1 MLIRLTVSVKLVFK
15 LLKHNCR
22 ITENQTL
29 NPMNQPHSLYIGLM
43 SGTSLDGIDAV
54 LAKIGSNGAATTVDA
69 VSIPFT
75 TELRKALFELQTPG
89 ANELHRE
96 KQAANALA
104 LAYAEA
110 INQLLKKV
118 NLQPSDITAIGAHG
132 QTIRHQ
138 PHLGDL
144 AYTHQTL
151 NPALLA
157 EKTGI
162 DVIADFRSRDLAAGG
177 HGAPL
182 VPAFHAQQF
191 TSPQNL
197 AILNIGGIANLTLL
211 PVNGEVTGFDCG
223 PGNVLM
229 DAWIQEY
236 QGNAFD
242 ENGRWAL
249 QGEVNVDLLGRML
262 ADPFFAK
269 APPKSTGRDDFHLD
283 WLQEKLGKDNH
294 HAEDVQATLLHLTVQ
309 SILADLYQYAPQ
321 TQMLIV
327 CGGGARNSALM
338 NLLKATAAS
347 FFKESLEITTSES
360 AGIDPQLVE
369 GLAFAWLAWA
379 YKAKRPANLPAV
391 TGAKG
396 PRILGACYP
405 A

>member
-1 MLIRLTVSVKLVFK
+1 
-15 LLKHNCR
+15 
-22 ITENQTL
+22 
-29 NPMNQPHSLYIGLM
+29 MNKPHSLYIGLM

-54 LAKIGSNGAATTVDA
+54 LAKIGSNGEVSALDA
-69 VSIPFT
+69 VSTSFS
-75 TELRKALFELQTPG
+75 TELRKALFELQSPG
-89 ANELHRE
+89 PNELHRE
-96 KQAANALA
+96 KQAGNALA

-110 INQLLKKV
+110 VNQLLQKT
-118 NLQPSDITAIGAHG
+118 NLQASDITAIGAHG

-138 PHLGDL
+138 PHLGDM

-191 TSPQNL
+191 VESKNL
-197 AILNIGGIANLTLL
+197 AILNIGGIANFTLL
-211 PVNGEVTGFDCG
+211 PKDGQVTGFDCG
-223 PGNVLM
+223 PGNMLM
-229 DAWIQEY
+229 DAWIHEH

-242 ENGRWAL
+242 ENGNWAL
-249 QGEVNVDLLGRML
+249 QGKVNEVLLARML
-262 ADPFFAK
+262 TDPFFTK

-283 WLQEKLGKDNH
+283 WLQEKLNGENFIC
-294 HAEDVQATLLHLTVQ
+294 EDVQATLLHLTAH
-309 SILADLYQYAPQ
+309 SALEALARHAPQ
-321 TQMLIV
+321 TQKLII
-327 CGGGARNSALM
+327 CGGGARNHALI
-338 NLLKATAAS
+338 NLFKVKS
-347 FFKESLEITTSES
+347 HHFFKQPLEITTSDS

-379 YKAKRPANLPAV
+379 HKEKRPANLPAV

-396 PRILGACYP
+396 SRILGACYP

>member
-1 MLIRLTVSVKLVFK
+1 MLIRIADSVKLVVK

-22 ITENQTL
+22 IPESY
-29 NPMNQPHSLYIGLM
+29 MNKPHSLYIGLM

-54 LAKIGSNGAATTVDA
+54 LAKIGPNGESSALEAIST
-69 VSIPFT
+69 PFSS
-75 TELRKALFELQTPG
+75 ELRKALSELQSPG
-89 ANELHRE
+89 PNELHRE
-96 KQAANALA
+96 KQAGNALA

-110 INQLLKKV
+110 INQLLKKAK
-118 NLQPSDITAIGAHG
+118 LQASDITAIGAHG

-138 PHLGDL
+138 PHLGDM

-162 DVIADFRSRDLAAGG
+162 DVIADFRSRDVAAGG

-191 TSPQNL
+191 VEDQNL

-211 PVNGEVTGFDCG
+211 PKNGEVTGFDCG
-223 PGNVLM
+223 PGNMLM
-229 DAWIQEY
+229 DAWIQEH

-242 ENGRWAL
+242 ENGNWAL
-249 QGEVNVDLLGRML
+249 QGKVNEVLLAKML

-269 APPKSTGRDDFHLD
+269 VPPKSTGRDDFHLA
-283 WLQEKLGKDNH
+283 WLQEKISAVNYLC
-294 HAEDVQATLLHLTVQ
+294 EDVQATLLHLTAH
-309 SILADLYQYAPQ
+309 SALEALARHAPQ
-321 TQMLIV
+321 TQKLIV

-338 NLLKATAAS
+338 NL
-347 FFKESLEITTSES
+347 FKVKSQHLFKQPLEITTSDS

-379 YKAKRPANLPAV
+379 HKEKRPANLPAV

-396 PRILGACYP
+396 PRVLGAYYP
-405 A
+405 S

>member
-1 MLIRLTVSVKLVFK
+1 
-15 LLKHNCR
+15 
-22 ITENQTL
+22 
-29 NPMNQPHSLYIGLM
+29 MNKPYSLYIGLM

-54 LAKIGSNGAATTVDA
+54 LAKIGPNGESSALQA
-69 VSIPFT
+69 VSTPFLPM
-75 TELRKALFELQTPG
+75 LRTALFELQSPG
-89 ANELHRE
+89 PNELHRE
-96 KQAANALA
+96 KQAGNALA
-104 LAYAEA
+104 MAYAEA
-110 INQLLKKV
+110 VDQLLRKAK
-118 NLQPSDITAIGAHG
+118 LQPSDITAIGAHG

-138 PHLGDL
+138 PQLGDL
-144 AYTHQTL
+144 SYTHQTL

-191 TSPQNL
+191 LSSDDL

-211 PVNGEVTGFDCG
+211 PKGGEVTGFDCG
-223 PGNVLM
+223 PGNMLM
-229 DAWIQEY
+229 DIWIHEH

-242 ENGRWAL
+242 ENGQWAL
-249 QGEVNVDLLGRML
+249 QGKVNEALLEKML
-262 ADPFFAK
+262 ADAFFSK
-269 APPKSTGRDDFHLD
+269 APPKSTGRDDFHLA
-283 WLQEKLGKDNH
+283 WLQEKMGSENIN
-294 HAEDVQATLLHLTVQ
+294 AEDVQATLLHLTAHTALE
-309 SILADLYQYAPQ
+309 SLERHAPQ
-321 TQMLIV
+321 IQKLIV
-327 CGGGARNSALM
+327 CGGGARNNALM
-338 NLLKATAAS
+338 NVFKLKS
-347 FFKESLEITTSES
+347 QQFFKQPLEITTSDS

-379 YKAKRPANLPAV
+379 HKEKRPANLPAV

>member
-1 MLIRLTVSVKLVFK
+1 MLIRIADSVKLVVK

-22 ITENQTL
+22 IPESH
-29 NPMNQPHSLYIGLM
+29 MNKPHSLYIGLM

-54 LAKIGSNGAATTVDA
+54 LAKIGSNGEASALDA
-69 VSIPFT
+69 VSTSFSP
-75 TELRKALFELQTPG
+75 ELRKALFELQSPG
-89 ANELHRE
+89 PNELHRE
-96 KQAANALA
+96 KQAGNVLA

-110 INQLLKKV
+110 VNQLLQKT
-118 NLQPSDITAIGAHG
+118 NLQASDITAIGAHG

-138 PHLGDL
+138 PHLGDM

-191 TSPQNL
+191 VENKNL
-197 AILNIGGIANLTLL
+197 AILNIGGIANFTLL
-211 PVNGEVTGFDCG
+211 PKDGQVTGFDCG
-223 PGNVLM
+223 PGNMLM
-229 DAWIQEY
+229 DAWIHEH

-242 ENGRWAL
+242 ENGNWAL
-249 QGEVNVDLLGRML
+249 QGKVNEALLTRML
-262 ADPFFAK
+262 TDPFFTK

-283 WLQEKLGKDNH
+283 WLQEKLNGENFIC
-294 HAEDVQATLLHLTVQ
+294 EDVQATLLHLTAH
-309 SILADLYQYAPQ
+309 SALEALARHAPQ
-321 TQMLIV
+321 TQKLII
-327 CGGGARNSALM
+327 CGGGARNHALI
-338 NLLKATAAS
+338 NLFKVKS
-347 FFKESLEITTSES
+347 HHFFKQPLEITTSDS

-379 YKAKRPANLPAV
+379 HKEKRPANLPAV

>member
-1 MLIRLTVSVKLVFK
+1 
-15 LLKHNCR
+15 
-22 ITENQTL
+22 
-29 NPMNQPHSLYIGLM
+29 MNKPHSLYIGLM

-54 LAKIGSNGAATTVDA
+54 LAKIGPHGETNAQASFSA
-69 VSIPFT
+69 PFSP
-75 TELRKALFELQTPG
+75 ELRKALFELQSPG
-89 ANELHRE
+89 VNELHRD
-96 KQAANALA
+96 KQAGNALA

-110 INQLLKKV
+110 VNQLLKKA
-118 NLQPSDITAIGAHG
+118 NLKPSDIAAIGAHG

-138 PHLGDL
+138 PHLGDM

-191 TSPQNL
+191 ASPENI

-211 PVNGEVTGFDCG
+211 PINDEVTGFDCG
-223 PGNVLM
+223 PGNMLM
-229 DAWIQEY
+229 DAWIAEHQE
-236 QGNAFD
+236 NTFD
-242 ENGRWAL
+242 ENGNWAL
-249 QGEVNVDLLGRML
+249 QGKVNELLLAKML
-262 ADPFFAK
+262 SEPFFSK
-269 APPKSTGRDDFHLD
+269 VPPKSTGRDDFHLG
-283 WLQEKLGKDNH
+283 WLHERIGSENVN
-294 HAEDVQATLLHLTVQ
+294 AEDVQSTLLHLTAHTALEAV
-309 SILADLYQYAPQ
+309 ARHAPQ
-321 TQMLIV
+321 THKLIV
-327 CGGGARNSALM
+327 CGGGARNNALM
-338 NLLKATAAS
+338 NLLQVKAQQLL
-347 FFKESLEITTSES
+347 KQPLEITTSD
-360 AGIDPQLVE
+360 AVGVDPQLVE

-379 YKAKRPANLPAV
+379 YKEKRPANLPAV

>member
-22 ITENQTL
+22 IPE
-29 NPMNQPHSLYIGLM
+29 NPMNNPHSLYIGLM

-54 LAKIGSNGAATTVDA
+54 LAKIGPKGETKALEA
-69 VSIPFT
+69 VSTPFAPG
-75 TELRKALFELQTPG
+75 LRKALFELQTPG
-89 ANELHRE
+89 PNELHRE
-96 KQAANALA
+96 KQAGNALA
-104 LAYAEA
+104 LAYSEA
-110 INQLLKKV
+110 VNQLLEKA
-118 NLQPSDITAIGAHG
+118 NLLASDIAAIGAHG

-138 PHLGDL
+138 PHLGEL

-151 NPALLA
+151 NAALLA

-191 TSPQNL
+191 KSTENL

-211 PVNGEVTGFDCG
+211 PTSGDVTGFDCG
-223 PGNVLM
+223 PGNMLM
-229 DAWIQEY
+229 DAWIYEH

-242 ENGRWAL
+242 ENGNWAT
-249 QGEVNVDLLGRML
+249 QGKVNQELLIKML
-262 ADPFFAK
+262 ADPFFKK
-269 APPKSTGRDDFHLD
+269 APPKSTGRDDFHLE
-283 WLQEKLGKDNH
+283 WLKEKLGKENP
-294 HAEDVQATLLHLTVQ
+294 HAEDVQATLLHLTAHAALEALEQ
-309 SILADLYQYAPQ
+309 HAPQ
-321 TQMLIV
+321 TQKLII
-327 CGGGARNSALM
+327 CGGGAYNRALM
-338 NLLKATAAS
+338 NLFKVKAQS
-347 FFKESLEITTSES
+347 LFKKPLEITSSDT

-379 YKAKRPANLPAV
+379 YKEKRPANLPAV
-391 TGAKG
+391 TGARG

>member
-1 MLIRLTVSVKLVFK
+1 
-15 LLKHNCR
+15 
-22 ITENQTL
+22 
-29 NPMNQPHSLYIGLM
+29 MNKSDSHYIGLM

-54 LAKIGSNGAATTVDA
+54 LAKIEPNGQASAVEA
-69 VSIPFT
+69 VSTPFAPD
-75 TELRKALFELQTPG
+75 LRKALFELQTPG
-89 ANELHRE
+89 PNELERE
-96 KQAANALA
+96 RRAGNALA

-110 INQLLKKV
+110 VVTLLNKA
-118 NLQPSDITAIGAHG
+118 NLQASDITAIGAHG

-177 HGAPL
+177 QGAPL

-191 TSPQNL
+191 SATKSI
-197 AILNIGGIANLTLL
+197 AVLNIGGIANLTLL
-211 PVNGEVTGFDCG
+211 PNGAEITGFDCG
-223 PGNVLM
+223 PGNMLM
-229 DAWIQEY
+229 DAWIHQH

-242 ENGRWAL
+242 ENGKWAL
-249 QGEVNVDLLGRML
+249 QGKVNTELLARML
-262 ADPFFAK
+262 SDPFFAK
-269 APPKSTGRDDFHLD
+269 APPKSTGRDDFHLN
-283 WLQEKLGKDNH
+283 WLQEKLGDVNH
-294 HAEDVQATLLHLTVQ
+294 SIEDVQATLLHLSAHSALEALVRHG
-309 SILADLYQYAPQ
+309 PQ
-321 TQMLIV
+321 TQKLIV
-327 CGGGARNSALM
+327 CGGGAKNQALM
-338 NLLKATAAS
+338 NLLKVKAQH
-347 FFKESLEITTSES
+347 FFTEPLEITTSDS
-360 AGIDPQLVE
+360 VGIDPQLVE

-379 YKAKRPANLPAV
+379 HKEKRPANLPAV

>member
-1 MLIRLTVSVKLVFK
+1 MNKL
-15 LLKHNCR
+15 
-22 ITENQTL
+22 
-29 NPMNQPHSLYIGLM
+29 HSLYIGLM

-54 LAKIGSNGAATTVDA
+54 LAKIGANGEASALDA
-69 VSIPFT
+69 ISAPFSA
-75 TELRKALFELQTPG
+75 ELRKTLSELQSPG
-89 ANELHRE
+89 PNELHRE
-96 KQAANALA
+96 KQAGNALA

-110 INQLLKKV
+110 IGQLLQKA
-118 NLQPSDITAIGAHG
+118 NLKPSDIAAIGAHG

-138 PHLGDL
+138 PHLGDM

-162 DVIADFRSRDLAAGG
+162 DVVADFRSRDLAAGG

-191 TSPQNL
+191 VEDKNL

-211 PVNGEVTGFDCG
+211 PKDGEVTGFDCG
-223 PGNVLM
+223 PGNMLM
-229 DAWIQEY
+229 DAWIYEH

-242 ENGRWAL
+242 ENGNWAL
-249 QGEVNVDLLGRML
+249 QGKVNEALLKKML
-262 ADPFFAK
+262 DDAFFAK
-269 APPKSTGRDDFHLD
+269 APPKSTGRDNFHLA
-283 WLQEKLGKDNH
+283 WVQEKLSGANYLC
-294 HAEDVQATLLHLTVQ
+294 EDVQATLLHLTAY
-309 SILADLYQYAPQ
+309 SALEALARYAPQ
-321 TQMLIV
+321 TQKLIV
-327 CGGGARNSALM
+327 CGGGAKNNALM
-338 NLLKATAAS
+338 NLFKVKS
-347 FFKESLEITTSES
+347 QNFFKKPLEITTSES

-379 YKAKRPANLPAV
+379 HKEKRPANLPAV

>member
-1 MLIRLTVSVKLVFK
+1 
-15 LLKHNCR
+15 
-22 ITENQTL
+22 
-29 NPMNQPHSLYIGLM
+29 MNKPHSLYIGLM

-54 LAKIGSNGAATTVDA
+54 LAKIGADGEASALEAFST
-69 VSIPFT
+69 PFSPD
-75 TELRKALFELQTPG
+75 LRKSLFELQSPG
-89 ANELHRE
+89 QNELHRE
-96 KQAANALA
+96 KQAGNALA
-104 LAYAEA
+104 LAYADA
-110 INQLLKKV
+110 VNQLLKKAK
-118 NLQPSDITAIGAHG
+118 LQPSDITAIGAHG

-138 PHLGDL
+138 PHLGDM

-191 TSPQNL
+191 VSSENL
-197 AILNIGGIANLTLL
+197 AVLNIGGIANLTLL
-211 PVNGEVTGFDCG
+211 PKNGPVTGFDCG
-223 PGNVLM
+223 PGNMLM
-229 DAWIQEY
+229 DAWINEH

-242 ENGRWAL
+242 ENGQWAL
-249 QGEVNVDLLGRML
+249 QGKVNEGLLTKML
-262 ADPFFAK
+262 ADAFFTK
-269 APPKSTGRDDFHLD
+269 APPKSTGRDDFHLT
-283 WLQEKLGKDNH
+283 WLKEKLDKQNYLC
-294 HAEDVQATLLHLTVQ
+294 EDVQATLLHLTAQ
-309 SILADLYQYAPQ
+309 SALESLVHHAPQ
-321 TQMLIV
+321 TQKLIV
-327 CGGGARNSALM
+327 CGGGARNIALM
-338 NLLKATAAS
+338 NLFKVKAQDI
-347 FFKESLEITTSES
+347 FKNALEITTSES

-379 YKAKRPANLPAV
+379 HKEKRPANLPAV

>member
-1 MLIRLTVSVKLVFK
+1 
-15 LLKHNCR
+15 
-22 ITENQTL
+22 
-29 NPMNQPHSLYIGLM
+29 MNKPHSLYIGLM

-54 LAKIGSNGAATTVDA
+54 LAKIGPNGEASALEAIST
-69 VSIPFT
+69 PFSP
-75 TELRKALFELQTPG
+75 ELRQALSELQSPG
-89 ANELHRE
+89 PNELHRE
-96 KQAANALA
+96 KQAGNALA
-104 LAYAEA
+104 MAYAEA
-110 INQLLKKV
+110 VSQLLKKT
-118 NLQPSDITAIGAHG
+118 NLQPSDIAAIGAHG

-138 PHLGDL
+138 PHLGDW

-162 DVIADFRSRDLAAGG
+162 DVIADFRSRDVAAGG

-191 TSPQNL
+191 VEDQNL

-211 PVNGEVTGFDCG
+211 PKNGEVTGFDCG
-223 PGNVLM
+223 PGNILM
-229 DAWIQEY
+229 DVWIQEH

-242 ENGRWAL
+242 ENGNWAL
-249 QGEVNVDLLGRML
+249 QGKVHEALLTKML
-262 ADPFFAK
+262 SDSFFTK
-269 APPKSTGRDDFHLD
+269 VPPKSTGRDDFHLA
-283 WLQEKLGKDNH
+283 WLQEKLNGENH
-294 HAEDVQATLLHLTVQ
+294 LCEDVQATLLHLTAH
-309 SILADLYQYAPQ
+309 SALEALARHAPQ
-321 TQMLIV
+321 TQKLII

-338 NLLKATAAS
+338 NLFKVKS
-347 FFKESLEITTSES
+347 QHFFKKPLEITTSES

-379 YKAKRPANLPAV
+379 HKEKRPANLPAV

-396 PRILGACYP
+396 SRILGACYP